1 MLTFCPY
8 HRLKQNWKQLHC
20 LKCRFL
26 FSMLSTF
33 QKSLSDLFSTFFVEI
48 LEFPQIVLFVFH
60 CFHIFCDPMKAA
72 KFGLHTFYVFHLF
85 CGFVTYTFNWFI
97 ISMLF
102 VELWSFHHHT
112 FQNPWKPWKSVS
124 GIFSTK
130 FPWKSADFP
139 CYSCKGRH
147 YCMK

>member
-1 MLTFCPY
+1 MFNILNYLKFLNPHWLLLIGTKDSWLATNWTNKQLSLLLTFCLY

-26 FSMLSTF
+26 FSTLSTF
-33 QKSLSDLFSTFFVEI
+33 QKSLSELFSTFFVEI
-48 LEFPQIVLFVFH
+48 VEFPQIVLVVFH

-72 KFGLHTFYVFHLF
+72 KFVLHTFHVFHLF

-102 VELWSFHHHT
+102 VEL
-112 FQNPWKPWKSVS
+112 
-124 GIFSTK
+124 
-130 FPWKSADFP
+130 
-139 CYSCKGRH
+139 
-147 YCMK
+147 